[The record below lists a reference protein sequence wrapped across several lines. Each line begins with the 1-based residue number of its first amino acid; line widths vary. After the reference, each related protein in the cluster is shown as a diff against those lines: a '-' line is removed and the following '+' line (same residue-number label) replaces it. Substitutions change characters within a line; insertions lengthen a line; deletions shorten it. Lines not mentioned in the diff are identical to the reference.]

1 MAKAKTPS
9 FVVEQKIETLPSDE
23 FFLEK
28 KFFACHK
35 IYNTAAKH
43 YRQEVEK
50 LYQDERYMKA
60 MELLKQAEGSE
71 KSKYAEKIFHL
82 MTEYELTE
90 YHIQK
95 YMGNQRNNSFQKA
108 VNSAVVQK
116 IATSLY
122 VSIKKA
128 VYRNTKIHFRK
139 KGQTTSFEGKSNQT
153 GIVYQ
158 NGTVKIMGR
167 TMKLKPVRYND
178 YYLQEALT
186 HKVKYC
192 RVVRKPFWNGYKYFL
207 QLVLEGT
214 PPKKHKLGRGLCGVD
229 QGTSTLAFY
238 NEQESDFVVLADGVK
253 PYNKEIKKWATT
265 FERRRRLNNPECYN
279 TDGTIKKG
287 AKFKYTKGCQKALMR
302 LKNAYRVKS
311 VYVKQQHNILANRI
325 LKSCD
330 TLIKEPMNFK
340 ALQRRSKKTEKQDK
354 VSTITKKDGTSI
366 QVQKYKKKKRFG
378 KSLQNRSPGL
388 FNQILEN
395 KFKQYEGT
403 IIEVES
409 KTYKASQYNHTTE
422 LPTKSKLSERTK
434 YIDKHL
440 VQRDLYSAFLLCC
453 MKDTKHIDFEMCK
466 ELFEDFLTKQ
476 EEVVNRMKQI
486 GDSTK
491 NFGIRS
497 FA

>member
-9 FVVEQKIETLPSDE
+9 FVVEQKIETLKSDK

-28 KFFACHK
+28 KFFACQK
-35 IYNTAAKH
+35 IYNTAVKYCRH
-43 YRQEVEK
+43 KTTE
-50 LYQDERYMKA
+50 LYDDAWYQYCLDKF
-60 MELLKQAEGSE
+60 KNTPDSE
-71 KSKYAEKIFHL
+71 KKQWADEIYTL
-82 MTEYELTE
+82 MQIYGLTE
-90 YHIQK
+90 YDIHAYIGKQK
-95 YMGNQRNNSFQKA
+95 VAAFGRSIGINI
-108 VNSAVVQK
+108 VQK
-116 IATSLY
+116 QGTSLY
-122 VSIKKA
+122 HAVKKA
-128 VYRNTKIHFRK
+128 VFRGTKIHFRK
-139 KGQTTSFEGKSNQT
+139 KGQTTSFEDKTNKT
-153 GIVYQ
+153 GIVYN
-158 NGTVKIMGR
+158 NGMVKIMGR
-167 TMKLKPVRYND
+167 TLKVKSVRYND

-186 HKVKYC
+186 HRVKYC
-192 RVVRKPFWNGYKYFL
+192 RVVRKPFRNGYKYFL
-207 QLVLEGT
+207 QLILEGT
-214 PPKKHKLGRGLCGVD
+214 PPKKHKLGNGLCGAD
-229 QGTSTLAFY
+229 QGTSTFAFY
-238 NEQESDFVVLADGVK
+238 NNKESDFIVLADGVN

-279 TDGTIKKG
+279 EDGTIKKG
-287 AKFKYTKGCQKALMR
+287 AKFKYTKGCHKALMR
-302 LKNAYRVKS
+302 LKNAYRLKS
-311 VYVKQQHNILANRI
+311 AYVKQQHNILANRI
-325 LKSCD
+325 LEACD

-340 ALQRRSKKTEKQDK
+340 ALQRRIKKTEKQDK

-366 QVQKYKKKKRFG
+366 QIQKYKKKKRFG

-388 FNQILEN
+388 LNQILEN

-409 KTYKASQYNHTTE
+409 KTYKASQYDHTTE

-434 YIDKHL
+434 YIDNHL

-453 MKDTKHIDFEMCK
+453 MKDVKHIDFNRCN

-476 EEVVNRMKQI
+476 EAVVNRMKQT

>member
-9 FVVEQKIETLPSDE
+9 FVVEQKIETLKSDE

-28 KFFACHK
+28 KFFACQK
-35 IYNTAAKH
+35 IYNTATK
-43 YRQEVEK
+43 YCRQQIAE
-50 LYQDERYMKA
+50 LYDDVWYQYCLDKFKNA
-60 MELLKQAEGSE
+60 SDSE
-71 KSKYAEKIFHL
+71 KKQWAEEIYVL
-82 MTEYELTE
+82 MQIYGLTE
-90 YHIQK
+90 YGIHA
-95 YMGNQRNNSFQKA
+95 YMGKQK
-108 VNSAVVQK
+108 VSAFGRSIGINIVQK
-116 IATSLY
+116 QGTSLY
-122 VSIKKA
+122 HAVKKA
-128 VYRNTKIHFRK
+128 VFRGTKIHFRK
-139 KGQTTSFEGKSNQT
+139 KGQTSSFEDKTNKT
-153 GIVYQ
+153 GIVYN
-158 NGTVKIMGR
+158 NGMVKIMGR
-167 TMKLKPVRYND
+167 TMKVKDVRPND
-178 YYLQEALT
+178 LYLQEALT
-186 HKVKYC
+186 NKVKYC
-192 RVVRKPFWNGYKYFL
+192 RVVRKPFRNGYKYFL
-207 QLVLEGT
+207 QLILEGT
-214 PPKKHKLGRGLCGVD
+214 PPKKHKLGEGLCGAD

-238 NEQESDFVVLADGVK
+238 NDHESDFVVLADGVK
-253 PYNKEIKKWATT
+253 PYNKEIQKWATV

-279 TDGTIKKG
+279 EDGTIKKG
-287 AKFKYTKGCQKALMR
+287 AKFRYTKGCHKALTR
-302 LKNAYRVKS
+302 LKNAYRLKS
-311 VYVKQQHNILANRI
+311 TYVKQQHNILANRI

-366 QVQKYKKKKRFG
+366 QIQKYKKKKRFG

-388 FNQILEN
+388 LNQILEN

-403 IIEVES
+403 VIEVES
-409 KTYKASQYNHTTE
+409 KTYKASQYDHTTE

-453 MKDTKHIDFEMCK
+453 IKDTKHIDFDRCN

-476 EEVVNRMKQI
+476 EAVVNRIKQT